1 MGKMKIKSINSKQ
14 LKSRCAAICV
24 ALLSLSMLS
33 GCGESDMESL
43 CLPRDLSQAGVD
55 RNTAEVE
62 KGDLSPVYEN
72 IIELAGY
79 EETSYKVEKEK
90 ADELENLYEAKLD
103 KVHVSVGDRV
113 KAGDTLISFKS
124 ESLSKELRQYENA
137 KSEASL
143 EKEHY
148 EKLMQIDSSLDYRD
162 EIAALEKDIEL
173 ANTHIQDV
181 NDAYDSINI
190 IAEKDGVVK
199 FINQSVQDGFL
210 IVAAPM
216 ITVADDAGY
225 YVMDFYGNGDE
236 ATSSDAKMVTTDV
249 EFHVGDV
256 CPAKTFMSEY
266 QVEVIEDPTKYG
278 TETDAVAT
286 GTDAVSDGKVY
297 FKLVGDSAIK
307 DNYLTVVV
315 ELPEIKGALYVD
327 KKGVI
332 FTDTQ
337 DYAYKQVDGEFI
349 ATKVTV
355 GDNVGQYII
364 IKEGLEEGD
373 VVSVSD

>member
-1 MGKMKIKSINSKQ
+1 MKIKSINSKQ
-14 LKSRCAAICV
+14 FKTRCAACLV
-24 ALLSLSMLS
+24 ALLALSMLS
-33 GCGESDMESL
+33 GCGGSDMESL
-43 CLPRDLSQAGVD
+43 CLPRDVSHTGVD
-55 RNTAEVE
+55 RDTAEVE
-62 KGDLSPVYEN
+62 RGDLSPVYEN

-79 EETSYKVEKEK
+79 EETSYRVEKDK
-90 ADELENLYEAKLD
+90 AEELDTLYEAKLD
-103 KVHVSVGDRV
+103 KVYVSVGDRV
-113 KAGDTLISFKS
+113 KAGDTLVSFKS
-124 ESLSKELRQYENA
+124 ESLSKELREYENE

-148 EKLMQIDSSLDYRD
+148 EKLMQIDSSLDYKD
-162 EIAALEKDIEL
+162 EIASLEKDIEL
-173 ANTHIQDV
+173 ANTHIQDI
-181 NDAYDSINI
+181 NDTYDSINI

-210 IVAAPM
+210 VVGAPM

-225 YVMDFYGNGDE
+225 YVMDFSGGGD
-236 ATSSDAKMVTTDV
+236 SSTAGDAKMVTTDV
-249 EFHVGDV
+249 EFHVGDI
-256 CPAKTFMSEY
+256 CPAKTFLSEY
-266 QVEVIEDPTKYG
+266 KVEVIEDPTKYG
-278 TETDAVAT
+278 TETDAVAS
-286 GTDAVSDGKVY
+286 GTDAVSNGKVY

-307 DNYLTVVV
+307 ENFLTVSM

-327 KKGVI
+327 KKAVI

-337 DYAYKQVDGEFI
+337 DYAYKQIDGEFF